1 MTSARVA
8 ETGYATVRRT
18 ELIARLH
25 DEIETADT
33 SDLPLISG
41 GLEELRLRIQL
52 RLSSTEVRPL
62 PENTSDRL
70 LTADEVAERL
80 CQKPR
85 WVYAHRK
92 ELPVV
97 ELPGRS
103 LRFSEK
109 RLNSYI
115 QRRLAG

>member
-1 MTSARVA
+1 MSARIVGTA
-8 ETGYATVRRT
+8 QTTVWRR
-18 ELIARLH
+18 ELIAQLH
-25 DEIETADT
+25 GHIETAQM
-33 SDLPLISG
+33 SELPAISG
-41 GLEELRLRIQL
+41 ALEELRLRIQL
-52 RLSSTEVRPL
+52 RLSSTDVRPL

-80 CQKPR
+80 GQKPR

-97 ELPGRS
+97 DLPGRS